1 MANNQGL
8 SFVDLKTRM
17 VDDGL
22 SLGQSI
28 QQLKPALDGEVEAT
42 RATRWAEPQLEP
54 R

>member
-1 MANNQGL
+1 
-8 SFVDLKTRM
+8 M

-28 QQLKPALDGEVEAT
+28 QQLKPSLDGEVEAA
-42 RATRWAEPQLEP
+42 RATRLAEQQLEP